1 MKVLLQMREP
11 FQIDISTLDAQLFL
25 QIAGVC
31 EMTDN
36 ALIFDTPLFKR
47 MIPYTAIQEM
57 IPLPD
62 TLDLH
67 TPESYEDFPH
77 IGRIN

>member
-11 FQIDISTLDAQLFL
+11 FQIDISAEARPSYL
-25 QIAGVC
+25 QIAGIC

-36 ALIFDTPLFKR
+36 AMIFDTPLFKR
-47 MIPYTAIQEM
+47 IIPHTAIQEM